1 MAKPD
6 SNFVYY
12 IKKRGIGINCE
23 NVSEGNMRHVTY
35 ERVHNLHKSTHV
47 QEEEEE
53 DSIVNE
59 YNVFFDN

>member
-12 IKKRGIGINCE
+12 VTKKGDGINSGNLPE
-23 NVSEGNMRHVTY
+23 LNMRHVTY
-35 ERVHNLHKSTHV
+35 ERVHNLRKSTHV
-47 QEEEEE
+47 QEEEEG
-53 DSIVNE
+53 SIVNE